1 MKTEINAP
9 AKINLFLEITGKQQN
24 GYHTLDMIMQSV
36 SLCDK
41 LSVEVTDGSGRI
53 TMSCDDDAVPL
64 GETNTAYK
72 AAFLFLESIGCTDRD
87 VYVDIKKNI
96 PSQAGLAGG
105 SADAA
110 AVLASLNRLFDSPL
124 DTAELCTI
132 GERVGAD
139 VPFCICGGTML
150 ASGTG
155 TTLYRLKSM
164 PQCSIVIIKPDV
176 SVSTAEAYKRSDEV
190 KSMDRKSSEAML
202 MAIKQNDLS
211 ALCREVYN
219 RFEEVMSLSEIDRVK
234 QELLQRGAL
243 TACMTGSGSAVFGI
257 FDNRAASEKCC
268 EELKNDYPTVS
279 LCVPTDGEW

>member
-9 AKINLFLEITGKQQN
+9 AKINLFLEITGTQQN

-257 FDNRAASEKCC
+257 FDNRAAAEKCC

>member
-1 MKTEINAP
+1 MKTEITAP

-24 GYHTLDMIMQSV
+24 GYHTLDMVMQSV
-36 SLCDK
+36 SLCDR
-41 LSVEVTDGSGRI
+41 LSVEVTNGSGRI
-53 TMSCDDDAVPL
+53 TLSCDDGSVPL

-72 AAFLFLESIGCTDRD
+72 AALYFLTNTGCTDKD
-87 VYVDIKKNI
+87 VYIDIKKNI

-257 FDNRAASEKCC
+257 FDNRAAAEKCC

>member
-257 FDNRAASEKCC
+257 FDNRAAAEKCC

>member
-9 AKINLFLEITGKQQN
+9 AKINLFLEITGREQN
-24 GYHTLDMIMQSV
+24 GYHTLDMVMQSV

-41 LSVEVTDGSGRI
+41 LSVELTDGSGRI
-53 TMSCDDDAVPL
+53 TLSCDDDAVPL

-72 AAFLFLESIGCTDRD
+72 AALLFLKSAGCTDRD
-87 VYVDIKKNI
+87 VSVDIKKNI

-257 FDNRAASEKCC
+257 FDNRAAAEKCC

>member
-110 AVLASLNRLFDSPL
+110 AVLVSLNRLFDSPL

-257 FDNRAASEKCC
+257 FDNRAAAEKCC